1 MAFDKHIRIVHKTGT
16 DELVTELMAALQV
29 SYLRSIYNCL
39 KNYSVLGSS
48 CLHVSLDFLGFIEP
62 ISFFK

>member
-39 KNYSVLGSS
+39 KNYSVIGSS
-48 CLHVSLDFLGFIEP
+48 CLSLDFFGLYRTNL
-62 ISFFK
+62 FF

>member
-29 SYLRSIYNCL
+29 SYLRSIYNGL
-39 KNYSVLGSS
+39 KNYSVIGSS
-48 CLHVSLDFLGFIEP
+48 CQSLDFLGFIEQNL
-62 ISFFK
+62 FF

>member
-39 KNYSVLGSS
+39 KNYSVIGSS
-48 CLHVSLDFLGFIEP
+48 RLSLDFLGFIEP